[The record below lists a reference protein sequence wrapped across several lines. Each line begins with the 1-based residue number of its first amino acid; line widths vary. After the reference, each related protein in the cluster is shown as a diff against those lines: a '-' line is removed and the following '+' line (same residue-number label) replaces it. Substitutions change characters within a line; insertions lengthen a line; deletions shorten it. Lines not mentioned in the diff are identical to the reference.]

1 MKVLRALDYANHILE
16 AIGRIETYVAGMT
29 EAQFVASSLVQDAV
43 VRNFEIIGEAAG
55 NLQRVAP
62 HIAAAHPE
70 IPWHLPRGMRNFLA
84 HVYWS
89 IDASKVWNTV
99 VADVPG
105 FKQQMTALR
114 KELADQEP

>member
-1 MKVLRALDYANHILE
+1 
-16 AIGRIETYVAGMT
+16 MT
-29 EAQFVASSLVQDAV
+29 EPQFTASRLVQDAV

-62 HIAAAHPE
+62 QVAAAHPE

-89 IDASKVWNTV
+89 VDASKVWNTV
-99 VADVPG
+99 TVDLPG
-105 FKQQMTALR
+105 FKQQMSDLR
-114 KELADQEP
+114 RELAPPGTSATEADDQGPGD